1 MASKLQAFPAGGRLH
16 LPKTAETEALT
27 TQPPNYELCGL
38 PRRLGRGS
46 ELSRRGRTM
55 TPWQRW
61 FSRYRSRNL
70 RNA

>member
-55 TPWQRW
+55 TP
-61 FSRYRSRNL
+61 
-70 RNA
+70 